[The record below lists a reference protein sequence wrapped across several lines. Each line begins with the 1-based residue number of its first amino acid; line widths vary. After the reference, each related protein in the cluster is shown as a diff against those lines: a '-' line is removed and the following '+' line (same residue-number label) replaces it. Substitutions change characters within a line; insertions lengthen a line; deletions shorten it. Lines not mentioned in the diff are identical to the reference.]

1 MQTSY
6 PWTKKEDGIAVET
19 VAIFNKWQQ
28 HDIENVIAPF
38 TKGSFSTRGYHDLGG
53 RDAGSR

>member
-1 MQTSY
+1 LQ
-6 PWTKKEDGIAVET
+6 VET
-19 VAIFNKWQQ
+19 VAIFSKWQQ

-38 TKGSFSTRGYHDLGG
+38 TKGSFSTRGYHHLGG